1 MTNWQTHE
9 DKKRG
14 RSQEHI
20 QKSKIAAL
28 EKRKLAIIK
37 QVNELD
43 GKRTRLMQSYKA
55 INEQIVELEKGQ
67 STP

>member
-14 RSQEHI
+14 RSHEHI
-20 QKSKIAAL
+20 EQSKIAAL

-43 GKRTRLMQSYKA
+43 HTRARLMQSFNA